1 PVHDG
6 TALVKPL
13 SPREQ
18 EVLKLITEGYSNKDI
33 AAQLVITV
41 GTVKRHLSNIYN
53 KLEVSNRTQAAAKAR
68 ALNIV
73 G

>member
-1 PVHDG
+1 
-6 TALVKPL
+6 
-13 SPREQ
+13 
-18 EVLKLITEGYSNKDI
+18 VLKLITEGYSNKDI